1 MWEVSGGNVDTP
13 SSRTEDVS
21 PWLSELAEE
30 LIAEPDAD
38 ERRGGR
44 RVTGVRRAVRGDP
57 YCDEVTVRTG

>member
-1 MWEVSGGNVDTP
+1 MWEVVRRDIIDTP

-38 ERRGGR
+38 
-44 RVTGVRRAVRGDP
+44 AND
-57 YCDEVTVRTG
+57 